1 MGNQYTGT
9 TAAFQEGSAVDSKEP
24 SATHAWLIIVG
35 AVALMWLL
43 GGVVFRR
50 VRI

>member
-1 MGNQYTGT
+1 MGNSLSGT
-9 TAAFQEGSAVDSKEP
+9 TAEFQNDTVANAP
-24 SATHAWLIIVG
+24 SAAHAWLIIIVSLG
-35 AVALMWLL
+35 ILWLL

>member
-1 MGNQYTGT
+1 MGNSLSGT
-9 TAAFQEGSAVDSKEP
+9 TQEFQNGTVGLPTP
-24 SATHAWLIIVG
+24 SAAHAWLIII
-35 AVALMWLL
+35 VALGILWLL

>member
-1 MGNQYTGT
+1 MGNSLSGT
-9 TAAFQEGSAVDSKEP
+9 TQAFQQDDTVANAP
-24 SATHAWLIIVG
+24 SAGHAWLIIIVSLG
-35 AVALMWLL
+35 ILWLL

>member
-1 MGNQYTGT
+1 MGNSLSGT
-9 TAAFQEGSAVDSKEP
+9 TQEFQNQSQGVQP
-24 SATHAWLIIVG
+24 SATHAWLIII
-35 AVALMWLL
+35 VALGILWLL